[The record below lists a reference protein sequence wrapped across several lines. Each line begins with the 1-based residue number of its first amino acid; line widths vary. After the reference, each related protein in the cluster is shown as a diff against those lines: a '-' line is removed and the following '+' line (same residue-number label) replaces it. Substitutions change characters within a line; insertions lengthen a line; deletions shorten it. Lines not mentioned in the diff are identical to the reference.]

1 MLENYFEC
9 DLKKKRKETLIR
21 KSKKILSTQLNNF
34 STHNRENRDRLLK
47 LRSWDTRAGT
57 KAGDQEK
64 SDRALL
70 AWSSNLYVLYS
81 YVRVDRI
88 SFRSEKV
95 LRGSSGTIINF
106 NGASTVPRGGNRCEN
121 VSCWGERLATY
132 NSTPWFWSIHELT
145 RPWFFCIPLRERLSH
160 SIAVLCSYWLFR
172 THREMKNMRYT
183 SVVIGLK
190 LVREL
195 MECIDLKK
203 IYRVKGFVEGFG
215 EWKWFDISAYEIFFF
230 FN

>member
-1 MLENYFEC
+1 MRYESRY
-9 DLKKKRKETLIR
+9 KKT
-21 KSKKILSTQLNNF
+21 
-34 STHNRENRDRLLK
+34 
-47 LRSWDTRAGT
+47 
-57 KAGDQEK
+57 GDQEK

-145 RPWFFCIPLRERLSH
+145 RPWFFCIPRYDILRERLSH

-230 FN
+230 FLIRRWLKLDVQYKNIDVDWLKNNEKLITKKSIYKSITRKIY